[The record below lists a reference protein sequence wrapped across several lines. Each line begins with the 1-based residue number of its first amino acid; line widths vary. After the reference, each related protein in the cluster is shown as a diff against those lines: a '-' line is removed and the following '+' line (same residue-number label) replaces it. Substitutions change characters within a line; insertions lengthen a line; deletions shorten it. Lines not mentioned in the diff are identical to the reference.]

1 MIISKDDKTY
11 LVRMVQDY
19 FEREQMEAIGNIA
32 SEQLIDFMMDQLGP
46 IAYNEG
52 IKDVHKLI
60 KANQDHLEDEI
71 YVLEKPSK
79 R

>member
-32 SEQLIDFMMDQLGP
+32 SEQLIDFMMDHLGP

-52 IKDVHKLI
+52 VKDVFKLI
-60 KANQDHLEDEI
+60 KVNQDHLEDEI

>member
-19 FEREQMEAIGNIA
+19 FEREQMEPIGNIA
-32 SEQLIDFMMDQLGP
+32 SEQLIDFMMEHLGP
-46 IAYNEG
+46 IAYNNG
-52 IKDVHKLI
+52 VRDVHKLI
-60 KANQDHLEDEI
+60 KSNQDHLEDEI
-71 YVLEKPSK
+71 YVLEKPPK